1 MADVFDR
8 HAKGVVQAYIQ
19 AALNM
24 NLQWAAPRMFDELTN
39 ENWEAGREPRQA
51 GVVRITESLK
61 KNISA
66 RSSSDHETVRL
77 RQCFGKCI
85 TLGEP
90 THRSAAIA
98 SRTLVQRRQC

>member
-39 ENWEAGREPRQA
+39 ENWEAGRQPRQA
-51 GVVRITESLK
+51 GVVRITESL
-61 KNISA
+61 
-66 RSSSDHETVRL
+66 
-77 RQCFGKCI
+77 
-85 TLGEP
+85 
-90 THRSAAIA
+90 
-98 SRTLVQRRQC
+98 